1 MKQPHLVL
9 RKSGSKKYFH
19 FRGRVPKDLI
29 SNFGGRKQ
37 FQISLKNVRN
47 GETLLVSTSLI
58 TLTEQL
64 FNDIRKGMKTLTLE
78 DIREILKVEV
88 RKSILHSHRVH
99 LGTNKYD
106 SEKVEDSLRSV
117 SSREEKMKQ
126 KLKGDLKTYEGML
139 DEKLNKIL
147 QSLDIEFDNNSINY
161 LQLRRYFID
170 LYLLRFE
177 FIRNLI
183 NETGRT
189 DDDFRLEVEE
199 KLKVQLFPELN
210 VKLTPVIENYIPE
223 PTEPYRVEQPL
234 TSHQSTPLSVGI
246 ENYIDEKGSIRTRS
260 VKEVKHSL
268 NHLIEEWG
276 DIPIGSVTREMT
288 TNFKGHLRKLPRNRK
303 KNPKYRDKDF
313 HELTKM
319 DIKDPISTTTVNKH
333 LGWCSSFYDWSIN
346 HGYSDINP
354 FKGMKLKRTVTP
366 RDERDRFSES
376 DLKKIFGK
384 ENYIHFTKIEGRRY
398 ELYWT
403 PLIGVFSGL
412 RLGEIT
418 TLYLDNIKEISGNHR
433 EKRWCFDIVEEPER
447 EDKHLKTKS
456 SRRIVPIHDTLL
468 KLNFIEFI
476 ELLKKKDPSRERLFQ
491 ELKLSEGNYNK
502 NVSTFF
508 NKRYLPSLGL
518 KTDKKNFH
526 SFRHTVS
533 DHLKQKGIEPHFVN
547 ELLGHSSGNIDM
559 DRYGK
564 GYNPDILYN
573 KCVKKIFYETS
584 HKRGIDF
591 KSLKMD
597 WKKIIG

>member
-1 MKQPHLVL
+1 LIP
-9 RKSGSKKYFH
+9 RRSGKKTYFH
-19 FRGRVPKDLI
+19 FRSFIPKDLI
-29 SNFGGRKQ
+29 PTFSGRKH
-37 FQISLKNVRN
+37 FQISLKSVSNK
-47 GETLLVSTSLI
+47 ETILVSVLLQ

-64 FNDIRKGMKTLTLE
+64 FTDIRSGMKKLSLE
-78 DIREILKVEV
+78 DVREILKVEV

-106 SEKVEDSLRSV
+106 PQKIEDSLSSV

-126 KLKGDLKTYEGML
+126 KLKDDLKTYEGML
-139 DEKLNKIL
+139 DEKLNKIF

-161 LQLRRYFID
+161 LQLRTHFID
-170 LYLLRFE
+170 LYLLRFD
-177 FIRNLI
+177 FIRSLI

-189 DDDFRLEVEE
+189 DDDFRREVEE
-199 KLKVQLFPELN
+199 NLKLELFPELQEQSTTQIPTVSN
-210 VKLTPVIENYIPE
+210 PSQVK
-223 PTEPYRVEQPL
+223 EQL
-234 TSHQSTPLSVGI
+234 STHQSTPLSVGI

-276 DIPIGSVTREMT
+276 DIPIGSITREMT
-288 TNFKGHLRKLPRNRK
+288 TNFKGHIRKLPRNRK

-591 KSLKMD
+591 KSLKVD
-597 WKKIIG
+597 WKKIIE

>member
-1 MKQPHLVL
+1 MRHPHLIP
-9 RKSGSKKYFH
+9 RKSGKKTYFH
-19 FRGRVPKDLI
+19 FRSFIPKDLI
-29 SNFGGRKQ
+29 PTFSGRKH
-37 FQISLKNVRN
+37 FQISLKSVSNK
-47 GETLLVSTSLI
+47 ETILVSVLLQ

-64 FNDIRKGMKTLTLE
+64 FTDIRSGMKKLSLE
-78 DIREILKVEV
+78 DVREILKVEV

-106 SEKVEDSLRSV
+106 PQKIEDSLSSV

-126 KLKGDLKTYEGML
+126 KLKDDLKTYEGML
-139 DEKLNKIL
+139 DVKLEKIL
-147 QSLDIEFDNNSINY
+147 TSLDIEFDNNSINY
-161 LQLRRYFID
+161 LQLRTHFID
-170 LYLLRFE
+170 LYLLRFD
-177 FIRNLI
+177 FIRSLI
-183 NETGRT
+183 KETGRT
-189 DDDFRLEVEE
+189 DDDFRREVEE
-199 KLKVQLFPELN
+199 NLKLELFPELQEQSTTQIPTVSN
-210 VKLTPVIENYIPE
+210 PSQVK
-223 PTEPYRVEQPL
+223 EQL
-234 TSHQSTPLSVGI
+234 STHQSTPLSVGI

-276 DIPIGSVTREMT
+276 DIPIGSITREMT
-288 TNFKGHLRKLPRNRK
+288 TNFKGHIRKLPRNRK

-418 TLYLDNIKEISGNHR
+418 SLYLDNIKEISGNHR

>member
-1 MKQPHLVL
+1 MKNRNIIPKRKKSSYLL
-9 RKSGSKKYFH
+9 RTTI
-19 FRGRVPKDLI
+19 PKDLVDT
-29 SNFGGRKQ
+29 FGGRTR
-37 FQISLKNVRN
+37 FHISLKNVSNKER
-47 GETLLVSTSLI
+47 LLVSIYLKN
-58 TLTEQL
+58 LTKEL
-64 FNDIRKGMKTLTLE
+64 FQDIRMGMKSLGVD

-88 RKSILHSHRVH
+88 RKSILHSHQVH

-106 SEKVEDSLRSV
+106 PEKVEDSLKSV

-126 KLKGDLKTYEGML
+126 KLKDDLKSYEGML
-139 DEKLNKIL
+139 DEKLEKIL
-147 QSLDIEFDNNSINY
+147 LSLDIEYDNKSVNY
-161 LQLRRYFID
+161 RQLRRYFID
-170 LYLLRFE
+170 LYLLRFD
-177 FIRNLI
+177 FIRSLI

-189 DDDFRLEVEE
+189 DDDFRIEVEE
-199 KLKVQLFPELN
+199 KLKVHLFPEFSEQ
-210 VKLTPVIENYIPE
+210 TISRDPIEPIPIQQQE
-223 PTEPYRVEQPL
+223 PL
-234 TSHQSTPLSVGI
+234 TSHQKTPLSVGI
-246 ENYIDEKGSIRTRS
+246 ENYIDEKGSITIRS

-276 DIPIGSVTREMT
+276 DIPIGSITREMT
-288 TNFKGHLRKLPRNRK
+288 TNFKGHIRKIPRNRK
-303 KNPKYRDKDF
+303 KNPEYRDKDF
-313 HELTKM
+313 HELVGM
-319 DIKDPISTTTVNKH
+319 NVKDTISTTTVNKH
-333 LGWCSSFYDWSIN
+333 LGYCSSFFDWSIN

-418 TLYLDNIKEISGNHR
+418 SLYLDNIKEISGNHR

-584 HKRGIDF
+584 QKRGIDF